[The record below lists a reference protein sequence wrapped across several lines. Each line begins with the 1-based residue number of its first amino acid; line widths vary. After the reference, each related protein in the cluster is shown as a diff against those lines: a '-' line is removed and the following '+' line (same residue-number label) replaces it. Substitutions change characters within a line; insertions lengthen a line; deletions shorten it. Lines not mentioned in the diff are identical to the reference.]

1 MEYGYTI
8 LNRPNQFFKVI
19 RVTWNQIWQSNN
31 IIQLI
36 KKKKKKKSTDFQALA
51 HIFVDLEERINIIT
65 LLQMRR
71 VR

>member
-36 KKKKKKKSTDFQALA
+36 KKKKKSTDFQALA
-51 HIFVDLEERINIIT
+51 NIFVDLEERINIIT